1 MQFRDLATGKEYTR
15 ESKVLITAVGVL
27 NVPRDRDDVP
37 ILSGFQGD
45 VMHTSNWRDIDWQS
59 KNVLVLG
66 NGCSANQ
73 VVPWL
78 LNEGHVKK
86 LVQVVRS
93 EQWVAPK
100 VNSRHSDVFRWF
112 VTLSVSQSPLF

>member
-1 MQFRDLATGKEYTR
+1 
-15 ESKVLITAVGVL
+15 
-27 NVPRDRDDVP
+27 
-37 ILSGFQGD
+37 
-45 VMHTSNWRDIDWQS
+45 MHTSNWRDTDWQN

-78 LNEGHVKK
+78 LDEGRVKK
-86 LVQVVRS
+86 LVQIVRS

-100 VNSRHSDVFRWF
+100 VNSRHSDIFKWF
-112 VTLSVSQSPLF
+112 VTLSMSQSPLF